1 MIEQSASPANEPP
14 FEFRLRPDR
23 SITAAGL
30 AVFFLVLVATSV
42 MVAGFSAWQG
52 NLFAP
57 VFAALELTLVWL
69 LLRYVWRRQGQLQER
84 IALTREALTVARQP
98 PGDEVSFHPYWV
110 RIVRDPEDAGTAR
123 RRLLLTSHGRTVEVG
138 AFLGDDERGQ
148 LERLL
153 VGALGALRDGTGS
166 GTARKA
172 SG

>member
-1 MIEQSASPANEPP
+1 MIEQSASPTTEPR

-30 AVFFLVLVATSV
+30 AVFFLVLASASV
-42 MVAGFSAWQG
+42 VVAGFSAWQG

-57 VFAALELTLVWL
+57 AFAALELTLVWL
-69 LLRYVWRRQGQLQER
+69 VLRHVWRRQDRLQER

-110 RIVRDPEDAGTAR
+110 RIERDPGGGATAR
-123 RRLLLTSHGRTVEVG
+123 RRLLLTSHGRSVEVG

-153 VGALGALRDGTGS
+153 AGALGALRDGTGS
-166 GTARKA
+166 GTERKA

>member
-1 MIEQSASPANEPP
+1 MIEQSASPTPDALYEL
-14 FEFRLRPDR
+14 RLRPER

-42 MVAGFSAWQG
+42 VVAGFSAWQG

-57 VFAALELTLVWL
+57 AFAAVELVLVWVV
-69 LLRYVWRRQGQLQER
+69 LRFVWRRQGEHHER
-84 IALTREALTVARQP
+84 IALTRDALTVARQP
-98 PGDEVSFHPYWV
+98 AGDEVRFHPYWV
-110 RIVRDPEDAGTAR
+110 RVQRAPAGDRTGR
-123 RRLLLTSHGRTVEVG
+123 RALLLSSHGRTVEVG

-153 VGALGALRDGTGS
+153 AGALDALRDGRDS
-166 GTARKA
+166 GTESKA